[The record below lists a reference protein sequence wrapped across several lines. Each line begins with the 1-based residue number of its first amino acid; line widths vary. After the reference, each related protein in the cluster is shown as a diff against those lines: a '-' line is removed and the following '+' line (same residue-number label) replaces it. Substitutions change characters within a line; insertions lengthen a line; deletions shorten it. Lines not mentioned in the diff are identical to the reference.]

1 MDQAERI
8 AVLRTGHPLL
18 GEDEDAL
25 EAMAFSADDSLLAVG
40 GRDRTVRLWDMR
52 LREEIALLEGCEDDV
67 SKISFS
73 PDGRLLVASDESGT
87 ARLWDLADLPAS
99 GPGRHR

>member
-1 MDQAERI
+1 
-8 AVLRTGHPLL
+8 
-18 GEDEDAL
+18 
-25 EAMAFSADDSLLAVG
+25 
-40 GRDRTVRLWDMR
+40 MR

-67 SKISFS
+67 SKIGFS

-87 ARLWDLADLPAS
+87 ARLWDLAALPAS

>member
-1 MDQAERI
+1 M
-8 AVLRTGHPLL
+8 
-18 GEDEDAL
+18 
-25 EAMAFSADDSLLAVG
+25 
-40 GRDRTVRLWDMR
+40 RLWDMR

-67 SKISFS
+67 SKIGFS

-87 ARLWDLADLPAS
+87 ARLWDLADLSAS

>member
-1 MDQAERI
+1 
-8 AVLRTGHPLL
+8 
-18 GEDEDAL
+18 
-25 EAMAFSADDSLLAVG
+25 
-40 GRDRTVRLWDMR
+40 MR